1 MSYGGLIK
9 TPKFRCVRESINV
22 TTIIFTVC
30 FIIVPP
36 SGRQSFSSARCVH
49 AYEQGKLC
57 FLKLCQEQIIIYS
70 LSLNTVLTTEERKQ
84 SREQRA
90 GPGRAEPSR
99 AEPSWAARSLSS
111 ASTRCEV
118 TLGNIIYWRGHYG
131 ASETFWCQNITM
143 ITDADTECGAF

>member
-36 SGRQSFSSARCVH
+36 SGRQSFSSARCIH

-90 GPGRAEPSR
+90 GPGRAELSR
-99 AEPSWAARSLSS
+99 AEPHAPSAPLPLAVRLRWEILFTGAAIMVLLRRSGVR
-111 ASTRCEV
+111 T
-118 TLGNIIYWRGHYG
+118 
-131 ASETFWCQNITM
+131 
-143 ITDADTECGAF
+143 

>member
-90 GPGRAEPSR
+90 ESRAGLGRAGPGRAEPH
-99 AEPSWAARSLSS
+99 APSAPLPLAVRLRWEILFTGAAIMVLLR
-111 ASTRCEV
+111 RPGV
-118 TLGNIIYWRGHYG
+118 RI
-131 ASETFWCQNITM
+131 
-143 ITDADTECGAF
+143 